1 MARLWVRVCDGRRIS
16 LFDRVDKAAQVLRP
30 WTKPRCHRR
39 DTIGADVLLQSRD
52 ARESMAKWMMRCWCK
67 VIGSGGWICGG
78 YDVVVEGGGLVVE
91 I

>member
-1 MARLWVRVCDGRRIS
+1 
-16 LFDRVDKAAQVLRP
+16 
-30 WTKPRCHRR
+30 
-39 DTIGADVLLQSRD
+39 VLLQSRD